1 MPNDGVHSWYLQS
14 LERGQKFQWKIQWI
28 LHKSS
33 ASWQRLVKSFP
44 PRDKL
49 YWRQKRALSLN
60 LYNAV
65 TITSLTLSQWSFKVL
80 ILLFNYLSS
89 NPPAYFLQFCTKGLM
104 TVLQFKP
111 LFTQLEF
118 TKKRRRFS
126 TNTQLNL
133 HFLKLKKNPFSILR
147 PLKHQKTHKGPQTK
161 DLLRKLP
168 LFSFKTPA
176 RYSLSFYLLIAS
188 YGEYVSHSDC
198 KILDSMLVTVVSFNH
213 K

>member
-1 MPNDGVHSWYLQS
+1 MEKDEAAGISAFYSRRLVDRSVTIRVPNDGVHSWYLQS

-33 ASWQRLVKSFP
+33 ASWQRLAKSFP

-65 TITSLTLSQWSFKVL
+65 IITSFTLPQWSVKVL
-80 ILLFNYLSS
+80 VLLFNFPNYLST
-89 NPPAYFLQFCTKGLM
+89 NPLAYFLQFCTKGLM

-118 TKKRRRFS
+118 MKKRRLFS

-133 HFLKLKKNPFSILR
+133 QFLK
-147 PLKHQKTHKGPQTK
+147 
-161 DLLRKLP
+161 
-168 LFSFKTPA
+168 
-176 RYSLSFYLLIAS
+176 
-188 YGEYVSHSDC
+188 
-198 KILDSMLVTVVSFNH
+198 
-213 K
+213 

>member
-65 TITSLTLSQWSFKVL
+65 TITSFTLSQWSFKVL
-80 ILLFNYLSS
+80 ILLFNYLST
-89 NPPAYFLQFCTKGLM
+89 NPLAYFLQFCTKGLM

-147 PLKHQKTHKGPQTK
+147 PLKHQKTHKVHKQKICWGNCHCFHSKRRLATHYPFIC
-161 DLLRKLP
+161 LLL
-168 LFSFKTPA
+168 A
-176 RYSLSFYLLIAS
+176 M
-188 YGEYVSHSDC
+188 V
-198 KILDSMLVTVVSFNH
+198 SMLAIQIVKFSIAC
-213 K
+213 

>member
-65 TITSLTLSQWSFKVL
+65 TITSFTLSQWSFKVL
-80 ILLFNYLSS
+80 ILLFNYLST
-89 NPPAYFLQFCTKGLM
+89 NPQAYFLQFCTKGLM

-118 TKKRRRFS
+118 TKKRRLFS

-133 HFLKLKKNPFSILR
+133 HFLKLKKKSI
-147 PLKHQKTHKGPQTK
+147 Q
-161 DLLRKLP
+161 
-168 LFSFKTPA
+168 
-176 RYSLSFYLLIAS
+176 YSEA
-188 YGEYVSHSDC
+188 
-198 KILDSMLVTVVSFNH
+198 T
-213 K
+213 

>member
-14 LERGQKFQWKIQWI
+14 LERGQKFQWKIQWT

-49 YWRQKRALSLN
+49 YWRQKRALSFN

-65 TITSLTLSQWSFKVL
+65 TITSFTLSHWRFKELV
-80 ILLFNYLSS
+80 LLFTFPNYLSTD
-89 NPPAYFLQFCTKGLM
+89 PLAYFLQFCTKGL
-104 TVLQFKP
+104 TKVIQFRP

-118 TKKRRRFS
+118 TKKRRLFS

-133 HFLKLKKNPFSILR
+133 PFLKFKKIHSVFWGHLSI
-147 PLKHQKTHKGPQTK
+147 
-161 DLLRKLP
+161 
-168 LFSFKTPA
+168 
-176 RYSLSFYLLIAS
+176 Y
-188 YGEYVSHSDC
+188 
-198 KILDSMLVTVVSFNH
+198 LDSIVNYPVF
-213 K
+213 

>member
-65 TITSLTLSQWSFKVL
+65 TITSFTLSQWSFKVL
-80 ILLFNYLSS
+80 ILLFNYLST
-89 NPPAYFLQFCTKGLM
+89 NPLAYFLQFCTKGLM

-118 TKKRRRFS
+118 TKKRRLFS

-133 HFLKLKKNPFSILR
+133 HFLKLKKIHSVFWGHLSTRKHTKVHKQKICWGNCHCFHSKRRIATHYPFICLLLAMVSMLAIQIVKFSI
-147 PLKHQKTHKGPQTK
+147 
-161 DLLRKLP
+161 
-168 LFSFKTPA
+168 A
-176 RYSLSFYLLIAS
+176 
-188 YGEYVSHSDC
+188 C
-198 KILDSMLVTVVSFNH
+198 
-213 K
+213 